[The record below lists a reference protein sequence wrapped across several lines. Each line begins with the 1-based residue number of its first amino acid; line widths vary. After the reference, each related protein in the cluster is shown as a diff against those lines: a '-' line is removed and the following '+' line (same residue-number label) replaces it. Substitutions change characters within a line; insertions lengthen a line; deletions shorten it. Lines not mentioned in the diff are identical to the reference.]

1 MQEILKYILIAVTA
15 AVLCYIGWTI
25 YGEGT
30 RSASARMSESV
41 QLAQTQAQN
50 MNSALTNVS
59 TVGSA
64 SRNTAA
70 TSAGNVGDTQK
81 SQPTTRV
88 IAPVEVSE
96 ITDLNA
102 LMVEWKPRY
111 EAAKLAYAKFAAS
124 ITNAKARAADYFAQ
138 QQALTESIQDPSNRA
153 KAEQED
159 AAEMLLYRQ
168 WEARADVALKT
179 AAKIGIQLDDMDA
192 NLKKMELRADFVFD
206 TSAFQE
212 VPEAINELNLQL
224 VDFQASSENIKAVS
238 GSPFEAQ

>member
-1 MQEILKYILIAVTA
+1 MQEVLKYILIAVAA
-15 AVLCYIGWTI
+15 AVVGYIGWTF

-30 RSASARMSESV
+30 RSASARMTESV

-50 MNSALTNVS
+50 MNSALNNVS

-64 SRNTAA
+64 SQNAA
-70 TSAGNVGDTQK
+70 TTSTGNIGDTQK
-81 SQPTTRV
+81 AQPPTRIV
-88 IAPVEVSE
+88 APVEVAE
-96 ITDLNA
+96 ITNLNA
-102 LMVEWKPRY
+102 LMIQWSPRY
-111 EAAKLAYAKFAAS
+111 DAAKLAYAKFDAS

-138 QQALTESIQDPSNRA
+138 QQALTESIQDPSNIA

-168 WEARADVALKT
+168 WEARADAALKT

-224 VDFQASSENIKAVS
+224 VDFQVSSENIKAVS

>member
-1 MQEILKYILIAVTA
+1 MQEILKYILIVVAA
-15 AVLCYIGWTI
+15 AVLGYIGWAI

-30 RSASARMSESV
+30 RNASARMSESV

-59 TVGSA
+59 AVGSA
-64 SRNTAA
+64 SRNAAA
-70 TSAGNVGDTQK
+70 TSAGDTGDTQK
-81 SQPTTRV
+81 PQPSTLV
-88 IAPVEVSE
+88 AAPVEVAE
-96 ITDLNA
+96 ITDINA
-102 LMVEWKPRY
+102 LMIEWSPRY
-111 EAAKLAYAKFAAS
+111 EVAKLAYAKFEAA
-124 ITNAKARAADYFAQ
+124 IANAKSRAADYFAQ
-138 QQALTESIQDPSNRA
+138 QQAITASMRDPANQA
-153 KAEQED
+153 KAQQED
-159 AAEMLLYRQ
+159 TAEMLLYRQ
-168 WEARADVALKT
+168 WEARADAALKT

-238 GSPFEAQ
+238 GSPFEAR